1 LLTGNGHS
9 NGIDKHAKSS
19 SGQRHW
25 ADTLAHSTPNAL
37 NARIN
42 PTIPLLMLHSHREWN
57 ADEGLFFVRS
67 TSAAGLSIVPRFKAG
82 KGRIS
87 MSRTCASPGDATLE
101 QTLCGFSSPK
111 MDLLLIS
118 GQFTVSPEWH
128 EI

>member
-9 NGIDKHAKSS
+9 NEIDKHTKSS

-25 ADTLAHSTPNAL
+25 TDTLVHSTPNAL

-57 ADEGLFFVRS
+57 ADEGPFLVKS
-67 TSAAGLSIVPRFKAG
+67 TSAAGLSIVPRLKAG
-82 KGRIS
+82 KRWIS

-101 QTLCGFSSPK
+101 QTLCDLSSPK
-111 MDLLLIS
+111 TNLLLIS
-118 GQFTVSPEWH
+118 
-128 EI
+128 